1 MLFFFTADQHF
12 GHAKILEYESRPF
25 ISVEEMDE
33 ELIRRHNSVVRSKD
47 TVIHAGDFAFCKT
60 RGLAEEKYIN
70 RLNGK
75 HVFLYGSHDNWMGP
89 RRAPDIHTVQVDKQL
104 IVICHYAMRVW
115 PRSHYGSWH
124 VYGHT
129 HCRLEPF
136 GLSLDVGVDCHN
148 YYPVSF
154 RQLQELFQYDS
165 SCR

>member
-1 MLFFFTADQHF
+1 MYFFTADEHY
-12 GHAKILEYESRPF
+12 GHSKVLEYENRPF
-25 ISVEEMDE
+25 SLIEEMDE
-33 ELIRRHNSVVRSKD
+33 ELIRRHNSVVRPGD

-60 RGLAEEKYIN
+60 RELAEEKYIN
-70 RLNGK
+70 RLTGQ

-129 HCRLEPF
+129 HGQLEPF
-136 GLSLDVGVDCHN
+136 GLSLDVGVDCHDF
-148 YYPVSF
+148 YPVSF
-154 RQLQELFQYDS
+154 LKLRELFHD
-165 SCR
+165 